1 MVTLLRRYSTRTLAV
16 IVGIA
21 DEHTQ
26 SLPIK
31 FRITVAA
38 TGEAEKAPTLT
49 YRNNG
54 QQSTTTSAASD
65 ASTTNN
71 ADSGNDAGGIKPTA
85 TMLALGGG
93 AVGLVALI
101 LVGVLLITRKRR

>member
-1 MVTLLRRYSTRTLAV
+1 MALRYNTLFRK
-16 IVGIA
+16 A

-31 FRITVAA
+31 FRIAVSA
-38 TGEAEKAPTLT
+38 TGKAEKAPTLT

-54 QQSTTTSAASD
+54 QQSTTTSAA
-65 ASTTNN
+65 AGTSTTNN
-71 ADSGNDAGGIKPTA
+71 ADSGNDAGGIRPTA
-85 TMLALGGG
+85 TMFALGGG
-93 AVGLVALI
+93 AVGLVALL

>member
-1 MVTLLRRYSTRTLAV
+1 MVTSLRRYPTRTLAV

-31 FRITVAA
+31 FRVAVAA
-38 TGEAEKAPTLT
+38 TGEAEKAPRLT

-54 QQSTTTSAASD
+54 QQSTTTSAAVILN
-65 ASTTNN
+65 T
-71 ADSGNDAGGIKPTA
+71 
-85 TMLALGGG
+85 
-93 AVGLVALI
+93 GLRAE
-101 LVGVLLITRKRR
+101 

>member
-1 MVTLLRRYSTRTLAV
+1 M
-16 IVGIA
+16 
-21 DEHTQ
+21 
-26 SLPIK
+26 
-31 FRITVAA
+31 AA
-38 TGEAEKAPTLT
+38 TGEVEKAPTLT

-71 ADSGNDAGGIKPTA
+71 ANSGNDAGGIKPTA

-93 AVGLVALI
+93 AVGLVAL
-101 LVGVLLITRKRR
+101 LVIGVVFITRRRR